1 MENINVGKVSELTV
15 EKMNELLDWTYKKSL
30 NGVPTMDKAYEL
42 AEEYTRKYGVEKG
55 IDRLITPQLAA
66 CGTSGFLAGVSA
78 LILMPVVIP
87 ANVGSVLY
95 IQMRMIAAIAVMR
108 GYVLKDDQIRTFVY
122 IELAGKAAGEVM
134 RKARVE
140 VGKKLTVNM
149 IKKIP
154 GSTIKKINQK
164 VGFRLFT
171 KFGNT
176 GVVNLGKMV
185 PLVSGVID
193 GTYDATTTKVIAKA
207 AKEFFVELTPEVVI
221 ITE

>member
-1 MENINVGKVSELTV
+1 MEKFNVGKVNELTV
-15 EKMNELLDWTYKKSL
+15 EKMNELLDWTYEKSL
-30 NGVPTMDKAYEL
+30 NGVPTMDTAYEL

-55 IDRLITPQLAA
+55 IDRLITTQLAA
-66 CGTSGFLAGVSA
+66 CGTSGFLAGVSG
-78 LILMPVVIP
+78 LILMPVAIP

-95 IQMRMIAAIAVMR
+95 IQMRMIATIAVMR
-108 GYVLKDDQIRTFVY
+108 GYDLKDDQIRTFVY
-122 IELAGKAAGEVM
+122 IALTGKAAGEVM
-134 RKARVE
+134 RKAGVE

-154 GSTIKKINQK
+154 GSTITKINQK
-164 VGFRLFT
+164 VGFRLLT

-185 PLVSGVID
+185 PLVGGVI
-193 GTYDATTTKVIAKA
+193 GGAYDATTTKVIAKA
-207 AKEFFVELTPEVVI
+207 AKELFEKLTPEVVT